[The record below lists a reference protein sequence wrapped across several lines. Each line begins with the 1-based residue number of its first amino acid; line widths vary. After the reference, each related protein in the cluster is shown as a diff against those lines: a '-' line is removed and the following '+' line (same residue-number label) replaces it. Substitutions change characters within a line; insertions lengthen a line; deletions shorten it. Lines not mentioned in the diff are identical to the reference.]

1 MRQPDR
7 PEPSVS
13 PVLGPMGA
21 ESSTPFR
28 TREVADQRPCVGRK
42 LGRGPAERT
51 GRASSWMDDNPAHVF
66 AWPMLTAMTEI
77 PEGSAM
83 RSAPHPTQARPT
95 PAAGRIMGRWRR
107 PTREPRLKAPRPL
120 PWMRHLVRPRW
131 LRVRLYRRYVPCS
144 GGRAPRSD
152 RHASM
157 ASEVVR
163 DARMQSIEA
172 DLAIARLVDRLI
184 RRPPRRPSHPSASRA
199 AHGRAG

>member
-1 MRQPDR
+1 MRSGGLEAVAADESTECQELGRPMRQPDR
-7 PEPSVS
+7 PEQSVS
-13 PVLGPMGA
+13 PVLGPMGG

-28 TREVADQRPCVGRK
+28 TREVADRRRCVGRK

-51 GRASSWMDDNPAHVF
+51 GRASRWMDDNPAHVF

-95 PAAGRIMGRWRR
+95 PAAGRIMGPWRR

-131 LRVRLYRRYVPCS
+131 ATSAAVSAIRTLL
-144 GGRAPRSD
+144 GRP
-152 RHASM
+152 
-157 ASEVVR
+157 
-163 DARMQSIEA
+163 
-172 DLAIARLVDRLI
+172 
-184 RRPPRRPSHPSASRA
+184 RPSVGSPCVDGLR
-199 AHGRAG
+199 GRP